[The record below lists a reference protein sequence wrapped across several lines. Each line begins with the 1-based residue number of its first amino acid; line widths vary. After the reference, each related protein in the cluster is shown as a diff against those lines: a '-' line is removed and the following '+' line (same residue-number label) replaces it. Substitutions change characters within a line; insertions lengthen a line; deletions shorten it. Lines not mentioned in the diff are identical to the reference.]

1 MNATRRQLAQLAG
14 AALAAV
20 AFGAKAE
27 PILDVRSF
35 GAAGDG
41 RADDTAAI
49 NYAIAAAAAAGGGI
63 VRFPAGMYR
72 SYSIRLKNFITL
84 YLDEGATIL
93 AANTPREGT
102 PSGGYDAAE
111 PNVPWDAYQDFGHS
125 HWHNSL
131 IWGENIHDIAILG
144 PGRIWGKGLSRDVN
158 EPDLPPAGAPGA
170 GNKTIALK
178 NCSHVTLRDFS
189 ILSGGHFGIL
199 ATGADNLTIANLT
212 IDTNRD
218 GIDIDCCRNVQ
229 ISDCHVNA
237 PWDDAIALKSS
248 FALGYARP
256 TENVTITN
264 CSVTGGY
271 QVGSLL
277 DRTFKPIPAG
287 RWQPVGRIKCGTES
301 NGGFRNIIIAN
312 CVLQTCHGLALE
324 SVDGGILEDITVT
337 GLTMRDIR
345 DAPFYLR
352 LGSRMSGPGGIPVG
366 SFRRVS
372 ISNVTCSAPQNLM
385 PAVISGIP
393 GYPVED
399 IKFDNIELLQRGG
412 GTNAMAATQPPELER
427 GYPDPSLLG
436 QLPAQH
442 FFIRH
447 ARNIEFSNIRMESVA
462 ADARPVFWLN
472 DVAKFDAFQLQ
483 LPHSLGGPAF
493 LLNDMTDFRVFASS
507 GVVDTSFAN
516 VAHGAI

>member
-1 MNATRRQLAQLAG
+1 MIQLAG
-14 AALAAV
+14 PAMAAAAF
-20 AFGAKAE
+20 AAKAE
-27 PILDVRSF
+27 PALDVRSF

-49 NYAIAAAAAAGGGI
+49 NHAIATAAAAGSGI
-63 VRFPAGMYR
+63 VRFPAGTYR
-72 SYSIRLKNFITL
+72 SYSIRLKNFTTL

-93 AANTPREGT
+93 AANTPHGGIT
-102 PSGGYDAAE
+102 SGGYDTAE
-111 PNVPWDAYQDFGHS
+111 LNVPWDAYQDFGHS

-131 IWGENIHDIAILG
+131 IWGENVRDITILG
-144 PGRIWGKGLSRDVN
+144 PGRIWGHGLSRGFN
-158 EPDLPPAGAPGA
+158 EPDMPLAEAPGV

-178 NCSHVTLRDFS
+178 NCRHVTLRDFS
-189 ILSGGHFGIL
+189 ILSGGHFGIP
-199 ATGADNLTIANLT
+199 ATGVDNLTIDNLT

-218 GIDIDCCRNVQ
+218 GIDIDCCCNVQ
-229 ISDCHVNA
+229 ISDTHVNA

-248 FALGYARP
+248 FALGYAKM
-256 TENVTITN
+256 TENITITN

-287 RWQPVGRIKCGTES
+287 WWPPVGRIKCGTES
-301 NGGFRNIIIAN
+301 NGGFRNIIVAN
-312 CVLQTCHGLALE
+312 CFLQTCRGLALA
-324 SVDGGILEDITVT
+324 SVDGGVLEDITVT

-352 LGSRMSGPGGIPVG
+352 LGARLRGPGGIPIG

-372 ISNVTCSAPQNLM
+372 ISNVTCSAPHNPM

-399 IKFDNIELLQRGG
+399 IKIDNTELLQEGG
-412 GTNAMAATQPPELER
+412 GTNPMAAVQPPELER
-427 GYPDPSLLG
+427 GYPDPSQLG
-436 QLPAQH
+436 PLPAQH

-447 ARNIEFSNIRMESVA
+447 ARNIEFGNIRLESVE
-462 ADARPVFWLN
+462 ADARPVFWL
-472 DVAKFDAFQLQ
+472 DEVAKFDAFHLQ
-483 LPHSLGGPAF
+483 FRRSLGAPAF
-493 LLNDMTDFRVFASS
+493 LLNDVTDFRVFASG
-507 GVVDTSFAN
+507 GVVDTSFTSIS
-516 VAHGAI
+516 HGTI